1 MFRMSYCAAVLALCA
16 LPVVAHADIYKFI
29 DEQGVVHYSNVPNDP
44 RFRLYAHDRSGVS
57 AALLREPGA
66 SGTWRARAAQY
77 EHLINR
83 SAAGNELQPALLRA
97 VIVVESAFN
106 ARAVSRAGAKGL
118 MQLLPGTA
126 RRYGVDDPFDAA
138 QNVDAGAHY
147 LRDLLTRYH
156 NNLELALAAYN
167 AGEEAVDRH
176 GGRIPPFRETQEYVP
191 QVLRWYRQFQV
202 PVAGG

>member
-1 MFRMSYCAAVLALCA
+1 MFRMSYCAALLALCA
-16 LPVVAHADIYKFI
+16 MPVVVQADIYKFT

-57 AALLREPGA
+57 AAVLRAPQTAG
-66 SGTWRARAAQY
+66 SWRQRAAQY
-77 EHLINR
+77 ERLINL
-83 SAAGNELQPALLRA
+83 SAAGNALQPALLRA

-147 LRDLLTRYH
+147 LHDLLTRYH

-176 GGRIPPFRETQEYVP
+176 GGQIPPYRETREYVP
-191 QVLRWYRQFQV
+191 EVLRWYHQFQA